1 MLAPGDYPS
10 GLKIT
15 ISDSEHRAM
24 EHTLTTAQLTAGKAT
39 SVTLKYAPDADLVF
53 YESFDNFVW
62 GGNIMGGQE
71 STGYARRP
79 KPSPPVREPDATAM
93 RTPSRRSPTT
103 TPARRSSSRTR
114 GTRSAAKRSARPT

>member
-1 MLAPGDYPS
+1 
-10 GLKIT
+10 
-15 ISDSEHRAM
+15 M

-39 SVTLKYAPDADLVF
+39 SVTLKYAPDSDLVF

-71 STGYARRP
+71 STGYAP
-79 KPSPPVREPDATAM
+79 TAEAV
-93 RTPSRRSPTT
+93 TPGTGTGRDGYADSFEKSPTT